1 MTATSTPEPA
11 GVIHD
16 IGYRHYDGARLGRG
30 QARLALTRH
39 SLRGAFGLG
48 RSFRAKVMPFV
59 LLVIM
64 VLPAV
69 VSIAAM
75 ALVRQPGPVIQYP
88 GFAATMSVV
97 LAIFLA
103 TQSPV
108 LVAPDLRFRV
118 LPLYFS
124 RPVTV
129 GDYVAA
135 KVAAMSLAL
144 LILQW
149 LPLTVTYIGELL
161 VDPPGGDPAT
171 GHYVASML
179 LSVVYSVMLAC
190 LGLAIASLTPR
201 RGLGVAAVIAFYLF
215 TTAVSQVLTEV
226 FGSMSDDGSAGWAL
240 LINPFYL
247 VDAVQVWLTGA
258 SGAMGNSYP
267 DGASGPVAALGVVAL
282 TVLGGAV
289 LILRYRKAASA

>member
-1 MTATSTPEPA
+1 MTAISTPEPA

-30 QARLALTRH
+30 HARVALTRH

-64 VLPAV
+64 LLPAI
-69 VSIAAM
+69 VSIAGM
-75 ALVRQPGPVIQYP
+75 ALAQQRGPVIDYP
-88 GFAATMSVV
+88 NFAATMSVV

-129 GDYVAA
+129 GDYVVA
-135 KVAAMSLAL
+135 KVTAMSLAL

-149 LPLTVTYIGELL
+149 LPLTVTFVGELL
-161 VDPPGGDPAT
+161 VNPPGDPGT
-171 GHYVASML
+171 GRYLASMV
-179 LSVVYSVMLAC
+179 LSVVYSLMLAC

-215 TTAVSQVLTEV
+215 TTAVSQVLTEIL
-226 FGSMSDDGSAGWAL
+226 GSMSQDDSAGWAL

-258 SGAMGNSYP
+258 SAAMGNSYP
-267 DGASGPVAALGVVAL
+267 GGASGPVAALGIVAL
-282 TVLGGAV
+282 TALGGAV